1 MTRTI
6 TRLAPSPT
14 GALHLGN
21 ARTFVVNYLLA
32 RQNSWQILM
41 RIEDLDGPRVKIDSA
56 EDILFDLAWLGLTW
70 DEPIVYQSNRHESYR
85 SALKKLIESGHAYPC
100 ICSRK
105 DIELAGGAPHL
116 DDGLIAYPG
125 TCREKF
131 TDAGDAEKQTGTIP
145 AWRVA
150 VDADEIEID
159 DRFAGPTKYNLA
171 ELCGDFVIYKKSDS
185 AAYQLA
191 VVIDDAQA
199 GVNAI
204 VRGDDLLDSAAR
216 QKHLRELLGINCEIQ
231 YWHLPLVLGSD
242 GHRLAKRHGNTRL
255 SYYRDNGTSA
265 EKILGLIGYWS
276 GMFKT
281 PRPAAMSE
289 LEELFDINRLGEK
302 PVTFTAADNDFLL
315 GNNYR
320 LFPFGFCLLM

>member
-1 MTRTI
+1 MTRSI

-32 RQNSWQILM
+32 RQNRWQILM
-41 RIEDLDGPRVKIDSA
+41 RVEDLDGPRVKTDSA

-70 DEPIVYQSNRHESYR
+70 DEPVVYQSNRHDTYGR
-85 SALKKLIESGHAYPC
+85 ALEKLIETGNAYPC

-116 DDGLIAYPG
+116 DDGQVAYRG
-125 TCREKF
+125 TCRDRF
-131 TDAGDAEKQTGTIP
+131 ADAAAAEKQTGSVP

-150 VDADEIEID
+150 VDSGEIEID
-159 DRFAGPTKYNLA
+159 DCFAGRASYNLA
-171 ELCGDFVIYKKSDS
+171 NLCGDFVIYKKSES

-191 VVIDDAQA
+191 VVIDDAEA
-199 GVNAI
+199 GVDVI

-216 QKHLRELLGINCEIQ
+216 QKHLRKLLGIKTEPQ
-231 YWHLPLVLGSD
+231 YYHLPLVLGPD

-255 SYYRDNGTSA
+255 SYYRDNGASA
-265 EKILGLIGYWS
+265 ERILGLIGYWS
-276 GMFKT
+276 GMLET
-281 PRPAAMSE
+281 PRPAEMDE
-289 LEELFDINRLGEK
+289 LVELFDIGRLPEV
-302 PVTFTAADNDFLL
+302 PVTFTETNNDFLL
-315 GNNYR
+315 GKN
-320 LFPFGFCLLM
+320 